1 MSVGRWDAFLDIYS
15 ERDLANGVATEED
28 IQEIVDDLVLKMRI
42 VRHVRTPEYNALF
55 SGDPSW
61 ITMSLGGAT
70 DDSKSMVT
78 KTTYRFLH
86 TLRNLGPAPEPNLTV
101 LWSKVHSSNF
111 KEYCANLSIETSS
124 IQYENDDLMR
134 QIFGSDYAIAC
145 CVSAMRIG
153 KDMQFFGARAN
164 LVKLL
169 LMVLNGG
176 RDEIEGNLIS
186 IPLSE
191 ACKQAGI
198 GSGDEDRP
206 LDYEKISQ
214 LFFDTAIPWLAELYA
229 DTMNVI
235 HYSHDTAS
243 YENIQMA
250 LHNSNVNHLMAF
262 GIAGLSVV
270 ADSLAAIAYDDVY
283 PIRDERNLTIG
294 FRRGNP
300 ERALPLFGND
310 NPKVDSIAKRVCDV
324 FCEELNKQK
333 LYKDAKATLSI
344 LTITSNVVYGKA
356 TGSTPDGRKMG
367 EPFAPG
373 ANPLHNRDRNGV
385 LASLSSV
392 AKLPYTSCMDGI
404 SNTFCLVPTAL
415 GPVSDE
421 RAKTLVSLLDGYFQ
435 DGGHHINI
443 NILSRALLEYAHRH
457 PDKYPGK

>member
-1 MSVGRWDAFLDIYS
+1 M
-15 ERDLANGVATEED
+15 
-28 IQEIVDDLVLKMRI
+28 
-42 VRHVRTPEYNALF
+42 
-55 SGDPSW
+55 
-61 ITMSLGGAT
+61 
-70 DDSKSMVT
+70 
-78 KTTYRFLH
+78 
-86 TLRNLGPAPEPNLTV
+86 TV
-101 LWSKVHSSNF
+101 LWSKAHSSNF

-134 QIFGSDYAIAC
+134 NIFGTDYAIAC
-145 CVSAMRIG
+145 CVSAMRTG
-153 KDMQFFGARAN
+153 KDMQFFGARTN

-169 LMVLNGG
+169 LMVLNEG

-186 IPLSE
+186 TPLSE
-191 ACKQAGI
+191 ACKKAGI
-198 GSGDEDRP
+198 GSCDEDKP
-206 LDYEKISQ
+206 LDYEKISE
-214 LFFDTAIPWLAELYA
+214 LFFNTAIPWLAELYA

-235 HYSHDTAS
+235 HYSHDVAS

-250 LHNSNVNHLMAF
+250 LHNSNVNHFMAF

-300 ERALPLFGND
+300 QKALPLFGND
-310 NPKVDSIAKRVCDV
+310 NPKVDAIAKKVCEV
-324 FCEELNKQK
+324 FNEELNKQK
-333 LYKDAKATLSI
+333 LYKDAKATLSV

-356 TGSTPDGRKMG
+356 TGASPDGRKMG

-373 ANPLHNRDRNGV
+373 ANPMHNRDRNGA

-415 GPVSDE
+415 GPVSDD
-421 RAKTLVSLLDGYFQ
+421 RANTLVSLLDGYFKE
-435 DGGHHINI
+435 GGHHINI
-443 NILSRALLEYAHRH
+443 NVLNRELLEDAHRH
-457 PDKYPGK
+457 PDKYPGKSIIILLLV